1 MWDATSSRPLLTLRG
16 HSDAVY
22 DVAFRPDGTRLA
34 TASADKT
41 VRVYALNIEHLMG
54 LARTRVTRSLTAEE
68 CRKDLHVEQCP
79 PTP

>member
-1 MWDATSSRPLLTLRG
+1 VWDSTSGRPLLTLRG

-22 DVAFRPDGTRLA
+22 NVAFRPDGTHPA

-41 VRVYALNIEHLMG
+41 VRVHVLNIEDLMA
-54 LARTRVTRSLTAEE
+54 LVRTRVTRSLTAEE
-68 CRKDLHVEQCP
+68 CRKDPHVEQCP